1 MPQSV
6 RCWISQACFE
16 ATIVSALALTVT
28 LGACVT
34 EPSSPVRATPA
45 AVANA
50 IIEYEVNGE
59 AGTLTFKAASLGSQS
74 PSGGEPASGITRAI
88 YGTQGSTVTLSATTS
103 SIDSTSTPGTRTYS
117 FDVGVRNLLSHAV
130 GAVQGATVPSDT
142 TGIYIFFESPLA
154 VTSPLPC
161 SGCSVAAINTQ
172 GTMSFDSPSQSYFF
186 YPERLAPFGSAG
198 DTTRNRVTWK
208 YRTVGNVRGF
218 RGTLLLSTAFPPP
231 SETRWKVD
239 FEGDSLPDTQSE
251 PKWKFN
257 PSGNNSGSESASGGT
272 LTLTTKSSHAM
283 RFDRYDSLATT
294 AKAYIAARA
303 RVVSNN
309 STSPILGLRIYDG
322 ARFCAVGVGNGQAG
336 LIDVNANYLSG
347 TTFSLTTTSFHAY
360 ELSKFGIDSVVLY
373 VDGARRAKIA
383 YGTCSTSTQQA
394 RMQWGSFSTNPANT
408 TEWDYVL
415 YEIGAAGP

>member
-1 MPQSV
+1 
-6 RCWISQACFE
+6 
-16 ATIVSALALTVT
+16 
-28 LGACVT
+28 
-34 EPSSPVRATPA
+34 
-45 AVANA
+45 
-50 IIEYEVNGE
+50 
-59 AGTLTFKAASLGSQS
+59 
-74 PSGGEPASGITRAI
+74 
-88 YGTQGSTVTLSATTS
+88 
-103 SIDSTSTPGTRTYS
+103 
-117 FDVGVRNLLSHAV
+117 
-130 GAVQGATVPSDT
+130 
-142 TGIYIFFESPLA
+142 
-154 VTSPLPC
+154 
-161 SGCSVAAINTQ
+161 
-172 GTMSFDSPSQSYFF
+172 
-186 YPERLAPFGSAG
+186 
-198 DTTRNRVTWK
+198 
-208 YRTVGNVRGF
+208 
-218 RGTLLLSTAFPPP
+218 
-231 SETRWKVD
+231 
-239 FEGDSLPDTQSE
+239 
-251 PKWKFN
+251 
-257 PSGNNSGSESASGGT
+257 
-272 LTLTTKSSHAM
+272 M